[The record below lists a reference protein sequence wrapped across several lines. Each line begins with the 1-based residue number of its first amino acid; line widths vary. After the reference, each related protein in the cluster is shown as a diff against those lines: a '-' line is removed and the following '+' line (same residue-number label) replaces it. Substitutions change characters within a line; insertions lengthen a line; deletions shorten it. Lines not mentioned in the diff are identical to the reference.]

1 VTGAEGSEGPDAALP
16 DADSSPVPDT
26 DGPGA
31 TGAAVPDTDGPA
43 ATDAAVADTHGPG
56 AAGAAV
62 PDTDGPAVPGAA
74 ADPDGPAILELRNVT
89 AAYGPF
95 RALFGVS
102 LSVGP
107 GEAVA
112 LLGANGAGKT
122 TVARVAT
129 GLVAPTSGSVAVEG
143 EDFTGAG
150 AFRFARAG
158 VAHAPEGRSVFAT
171 LTVEENLSLSFR
183 QSRGRDGVG
192 SGLEQAFG
200 MFPVLGERRRQLAG
214 TLSGGEQRM
223 LSMARVLVESPA
235 VLVADELSLGLAPK
249 IVDAVY
255 ESLTKLRENGSA
267 LLIVEQH
274 VGHALDLCHRVL
286 LLHHG
291 AVTWEGPSDDA
302 ADRVL
307 AELFEP
313 AAP

>member
-1 VTGAEGSEGPDAALP
+1 VTGSYREDAATP
-16 DADSSPVPDT
+16 
-26 DGPGA
+26 DGPEV
-31 TGAAVPDTDGPA
+31 AVPDTDDPA
-43 ATDAAVADTHGPG
+43 APETE
-56 AAGAAV
+56 
-62 PDTDGPAVPGAA
+62 A
-74 ADPDGPAILELRNVT
+74 ADPRAPGVPDGPALLELRDVS
-89 AAYGPF
+89 ASYGPF

-102 LSVGP
+102 LAVAP

-129 GLVAPTSGSVAVEG
+129 GLVAPTSGSVLVEG
-143 EDFTGAG
+143 RDFTRSGV
-150 AFRFARAG
+150 FKFSRAG

-171 LTVEENLSLSFR
+171 LTVEENLALSFR
-183 QSRGRDGVG
+183 QSKGRSGVG
-192 SGLEQAFG
+192 PGLEQAFG

-223 LSMARVLVESPA
+223 LSMVRVLVESPA

-249 IVDAVY
+249 VVDGVY
-255 ESLTKLRENGSA
+255 ESLGKLREQGSA

-274 VGHALDLCHRVL
+274 VGHALDLCDRVV

-291 AVTWEGPSDDA
+291 AVTWEGPSDQA
-302 ADRVL
+302 AHRVI